1 MVADGQAPLY
11 VSSLTLLCPHPS
23 RLTPRATFLRSMDS
37 PGLAECL
44 IKEPYEFVVASCPL
58 VRQYYMDPVREL
70 FPKTPLHVL
79 ARHQTILSSIDFLG
93 VAAKEKI
100 DEKRGRMRVSGIFR
114 EPDAARVLDE
124 QRIGN
129 NIVHRSAPL
138 FEIFQLV
145 MQGIDQDIKL
155 PRNHLLHEQGAALL
169 DPKVLRC

>member
-1 MVADGQAPLY
+1 MLY
-11 VSSLTLLCPHPS
+11 
-23 RLTPRATFLRSMDS
+23 

-44 IKEPYEFVVASCPL
+44 IKKPYEFVVARCPL
-58 VRQYYMDPVREL
+58 VRRYYMDPVREL

-100 DEKRGRMRVSGIFR
+100 DKERGRRGGSGIFR

-124 QRIGN
+124 QRIRDS
-129 NIVHRSAPL
+129 IVHRSAPL

-155 PRNHLLHEQGAALL
+155 PRNHLLHEQRAALL
-169 DPKVLRC
+169 APEFLRCWLARQ

>member
-1 MVADGQAPLY
+1 MLY
-11 VSSLTLLCPHPS
+11 
-23 RLTPRATFLRSMDS
+23 
-37 PGLAECL
+37 PGLAEYL
-44 IKEPYEFVVASCPL
+44 IKEPYEFVVSRGPL
-58 VRQYYMDPVREL
+58 VCRDHMNPAWEL

-138 FEIFQLV
+138 FKIFQLV
-145 MQGIDQDIKL
+145 M
-155 PRNHLLHEQGAALL
+155 
-169 DPKVLRC
+169 